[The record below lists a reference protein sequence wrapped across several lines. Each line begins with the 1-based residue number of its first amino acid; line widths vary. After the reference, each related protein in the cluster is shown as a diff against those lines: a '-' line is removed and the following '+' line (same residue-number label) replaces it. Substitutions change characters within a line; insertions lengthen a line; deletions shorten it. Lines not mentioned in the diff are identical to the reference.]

1 MQPAV
6 PDRLKVTAGV
16 VPGLS
21 AMLGAGLLVAISPAA
36 AEAGTWLLLSV
47 VIAFLA
53 ALCGAFS
60 TSDQSRRFVGIG
72 GGYLYSR
79 HQLGVLPG
87 RMAGST
93 ALVGRIVAG
102 AAIAGTFG
110 VYVVPQYPV
119 TAAIVV
125 SLIAAAADALGV
137 RPSRGVTTAVLVITL
152 LGLALFVAVAFA
164 IAPPEALPLP
174 ADVEGGINGTD
185 DPSGLLAAAGLMFF
199 GFLGFEQVT
208 SSSEQEYTVRQLHVA
223 IPVIMVGTLVTTVAV
238 AGAALHQLGGP
249 RLALSPAP
257 LMDALAA
264 ADAQSLQPFMAG
276 VAGIATL
283 FGLLMAIGSIRRTL
297 SAMAEFSDVPPAL
310 AIVGSRGVSAPAAV
324 LSGAA
329 VAVAA
334 ALLNPPQAIGVAAC
348 LLLFYYAFTNAAARL
363 LMPADRTWPRRAACF
378 GLGFSVLIGM
388 NMSVKYLVVVVLVMI
403 VGCVA
408 GAISSRYARK

>member
-1 MQPAV
+1 MRQAV
-6 PDRLKVTAGV
+6 TDRLRTTAGI

-21 AMLGAGLLVAISPAA
+21 AMLGAGMLIAISPAA
-36 AEAGTWLLLSV
+36 AAAGTWLLAGA

-53 ALCGAFS
+53 ALCSAFS
-60 TSDQSRRFVGIG
+60 TSDQSRRFMGMG

-79 HQLGVLPG
+79 LQLGVLPG

-93 ALVGRIVAG
+93 VLVGRIVAG

-110 VYVVPQYPV
+110 AYVVPQYPV

-125 SLIAAAADALGV
+125 SLIAAVADAFGV
-137 RPSRGVTTAVLVITL
+137 RPSRGVATAVLVVTL
-152 LGLALFVAVAFA
+152 VGMALFVAVAFA
-164 IAPPEALPLP
+164 IAPPQPLPLP
-174 ADVEGGINGTD
+174 ADVEGTNDLG
-185 DPSGLLAAAGLMFF
+185 GLLSSAGLLFF
-199 GFLGFEQVT
+199 GFLGFEYVT
-208 SSSEQEYTVRQLHVA
+208 SSSEQEYSARQLHVA
-223 IPVIMVGTLVTTVAV
+223 VPVIMVGTLAVTVAV
-238 AGAALHQLGGP
+238 GGAALHQLGGP

-264 ADAQSLQPFMAG
+264 ADAQSLQPLMAG

-283 FGLLMAIGSIRRTL
+283 YGLLMAIGSIRRTL

-310 AIVGSRGVSAPAAV
+310 AIVGSRGVSAPAAG

-334 ALLNPPQAIGVAAC
+334 GLLNPPQAIGVAAC
-348 LLLFYYAFTNAAARL
+348 LLLFYYAFTNASARL
-363 LMPADRTWPRRAACF
+363 LLPAERAWPRRAACF

-388 NMSVKYLVVVVLVMI
+388 NMAVKYLAVVVLVMV

-408 GAISSRYARK
+408 GAITSRYARK

>member
-1 MQPAV
+1 MT
-6 PDRLKVTAGV
+6 DRLRTTAGI

-21 AMLGAGLLVAISPAA
+21 AMLGAGMLIAISPAA
-36 AEAGTWLLLSV
+36 AAAGTWLLAGA

-53 ALCGAFS
+53 ALCSAFS
-60 TSDQSRRFVGIG
+60 TSDQSRRFMGMG

-79 HQLGVLPG
+79 LQLGVLPG

-93 ALVGRIVAG
+93 VLVGRIVAG

-110 VYVVPQYPV
+110 AYVVPQYPV

-125 SLIAAAADALGV
+125 SLIAAVADAFGV
-137 RPSRGVTTAVLVITL
+137 RPSRGVATAVLVVTL
-152 LGLALFVAVAFA
+152 VGMALFVAVAFA
-164 IAPPEALPLP
+164 IAPPQPLPLP
-174 ADVEGGINGTD
+174 ADVEGTNDLG
-185 DPSGLLAAAGLMFF
+185 GLLSSAGLLFF
-199 GFLGFEQVT
+199 GFLGFEYVT
-208 SSSEQEYTVRQLHVA
+208 SSSEQEYSARQLHVA
-223 IPVIMVGTLVTTVAV
+223 VPVIMVGTLAVTVAV
-238 AGAALHQLGGP
+238 GGAALHQLGGP

-264 ADAQSLQPFMAG
+264 ADAQSLQPLMAG

-283 FGLLMAIGSIRRTL
+283 YGLLMAIGSIRRTL

-310 AIVGSRGVSAPAAV
+310 AIVGSRGVSAPAAG

-334 ALLNPPQAIGVAAC
+334 GLLNPPQAIGVAAC
-348 LLLFYYAFTNAAARL
+348 LLLFYYAFTNASARL
-363 LMPADRTWPRRAACF
+363 LLPAERAWPRRAACF

-388 NMSVKYLVVVVLVMI
+388 NMAVKYLAVVVLVMV

-408 GAISSRYARK
+408 GAITSRYARK